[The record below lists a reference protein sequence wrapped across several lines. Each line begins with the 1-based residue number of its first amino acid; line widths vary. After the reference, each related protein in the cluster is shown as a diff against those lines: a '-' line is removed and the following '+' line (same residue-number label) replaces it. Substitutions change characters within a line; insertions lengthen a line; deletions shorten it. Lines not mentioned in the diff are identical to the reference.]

1 MIVSFASF
9 FGDAFVTSFGLIQ
22 FSTHARACQHAQRT
36 KRRFKFV
43 LPQTVMRNKL
53 TFAAAVC

>member
-9 FGDAFVTSFGLIQ
+9 FGDAFVTSFGLKQ
-22 FSTHARACQHAQRT
+22 YSSRVRACQHAQRT